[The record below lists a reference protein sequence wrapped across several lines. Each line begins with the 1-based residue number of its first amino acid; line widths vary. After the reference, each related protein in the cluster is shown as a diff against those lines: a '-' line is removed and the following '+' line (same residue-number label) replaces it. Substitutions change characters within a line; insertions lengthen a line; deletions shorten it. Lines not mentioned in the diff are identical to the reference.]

1 MEKEKIY
8 SLIQIGG
15 KIKKPRY
22 KIGKKFKA
30 LYNTSD
36 GLKMVDGKVIAND
49 MIHFSSLEPM
59 YTIETGDVDFIG
71 RKIILD
77 GVPESCFV

>member
-1 MEKEKIY
+1 MEQKIY
-8 SLIQIGG
+8 SLIQVGD
-15 KIKKPRY
+15 KIRKPKY

-30 LYNTSD
+30 VYDTPN

-49 MIHFSSLEPM
+49 MVHFSSLEPM

-77 GVPESCFV
+77 GVPESCFA